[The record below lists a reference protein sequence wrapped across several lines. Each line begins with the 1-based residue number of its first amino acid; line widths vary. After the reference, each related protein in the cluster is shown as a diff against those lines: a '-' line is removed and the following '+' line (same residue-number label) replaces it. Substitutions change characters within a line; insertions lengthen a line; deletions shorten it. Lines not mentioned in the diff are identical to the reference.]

1 MSNIPNETKDS
12 QAPVKEFFDNYFNE
26 TLTFPGADVDAVVGY
41 FESRGFDKTSSISTA
56 SVILQQAK
64 IDNVNV
70 FELLDTLK
78 GLSEAQLSN
87 VVAEILNFNRDATS
101 SIGYSTADQVSGKT
115 ERRNILV

>member
-70 FELLDTLK
+70 FELLDALK
-78 GLSEAQLSN
+78 GLNGTQLSYI
-87 VVAEILNFNRDATS
+87 VTEVLNNNRVNTS
-101 SIGYSTADQVSGKT
+101 SLGYKVQSPTDLT
-115 ERRNILV
+115 EKRNIVV

>member
-64 IDNVNV
+64 IDQPINLNRQSPI
-70 FELLDTLK
+70 LK
-78 GLSEAQLSN
+78 KTQPQS
-87 VVAEILNFNRDATS
+87 ILKIR
-101 SIGYSTADQVSGKT
+101 YSFLAHTMIT
-115 ERRNILV
+115 